1 MLLNKT
7 YYFLKPVLPWRLV
20 LALRRIRARRRRLAF
35 AGVWPIDEESGK
47 IPPGWPGWPDGK
59 KFALV
64 LTHDVEGSK
73 GLSRVEQLR
82 DLEVK
87 HGFHSSLNFVPEGE
101 YRVSDD
107 LRGQLAQSGFEVG
120 IHGLDHSGKLYSSK
134 HKFLRDAAGI
144 RSYIERWNASG
155 FRSPLMQHELG
166 WLHMLGVQYDASTF
180 DTDPFEPQPDGVEHL
195 PFWVPTSER

>member
-1 MLLNKT
+1 MYGPSTRK
-7 YYFLKPVLPWRLV
+7 
-20 LALRRIRARRRRLAF
+20 RARFRRV
-35 AGVWPIDEESGK
+35 GQG
-47 IPPGWPGWPDGK
+47 GPDGK

-82 DLEVK
+82 NLEVK
-87 HGFHSSLNFVPEGE
+87 HGFHSSFNFVPEGE

-134 HKFLRDAAGI
+134 HKFLRDAARI

-180 DTDPFEPQPDGVEHL
+180 DTDPFEPQPDGAENHL
-195 PFWVPTSER
+195 SVLGANSER